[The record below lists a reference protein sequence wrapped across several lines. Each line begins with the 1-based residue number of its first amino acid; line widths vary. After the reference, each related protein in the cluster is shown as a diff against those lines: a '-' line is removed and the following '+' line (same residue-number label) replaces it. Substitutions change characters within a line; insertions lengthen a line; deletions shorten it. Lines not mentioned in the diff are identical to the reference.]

1 MAKIKMIKKNLQ
13 KFILKMS
20 TSQRIL
26 FLKNK
31 HFLIICVIFILF
43 LLISYD
49 SQTNTFLTTRNY
61 QLVLNLSSVKVSKC
75 NQTIMK
81 RFEIFVLIKNFY

>member
-20 TSQRIL
+20 TAQRIL

-31 HFLIICVIFILF
+31 HF
-43 LLISYD
+43 YD